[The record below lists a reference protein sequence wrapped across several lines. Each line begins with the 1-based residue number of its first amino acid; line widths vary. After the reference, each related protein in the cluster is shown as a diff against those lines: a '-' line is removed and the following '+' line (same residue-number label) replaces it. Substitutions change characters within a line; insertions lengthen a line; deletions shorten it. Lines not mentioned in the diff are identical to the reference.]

1 MKKFAVFCAG
11 LIGLS
16 SVAEAGVLGAILSTA
31 GQAGHDAAMT
41 RYQANE
47 IMQTAAMLMILSQT
61 GNGGKGKE
69 LTLAESGEKIKDVCN
84 VDMWATKEGV
94 VTITFGETCVT
105 PKGDTV
111 DMPAVMEQVQK
122 VGKERI
128 SCKEKRCIYKMEWNN

>member
-1 MKKFAVFCAG
+1 MKKFGLFCAG
-11 LIGLS
+11 LIGLA

-47 IMQTAAMLMILSQT
+47 IMHTAAMLMILSQT
-61 GNGGKGKE
+61 GNGGKGTD

-84 VDMWATKEGV
+84 VDMRATKKGV
-94 VTITFGETCVT
+94 VTITFGESCVT

-111 DMPAVMEQVQK
+111 NMPAVIEQVQE
-122 VGKERI
+122 VGKERV
-128 SCKEKRCIYKMEWNN
+128 SCNVKTCIYKMEWNN